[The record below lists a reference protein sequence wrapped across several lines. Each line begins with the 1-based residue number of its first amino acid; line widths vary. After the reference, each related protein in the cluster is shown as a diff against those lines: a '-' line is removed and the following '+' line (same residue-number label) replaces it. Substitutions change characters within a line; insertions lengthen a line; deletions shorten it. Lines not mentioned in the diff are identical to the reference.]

1 MERDE
6 FRRRFVAAYTRARD
20 FAREYIEEP
29 LPDAVRFRVELNA
42 SYDGHADET
51 VRLYPE
57 DSAPE
62 RRAELADV
70 DAETAFAALYRDG
83 RIPEWINVSVED
95 ATDAHTI
102 VELTVCGRF
111 TDDDARLYHQQE
123 GRPPFHVL
131 GPALP
136 PEYEEGVRFSLHLRK
151 ACASLEE
158 LERIRRH
165 ASKVQTLRLEG
176 SDFAEDQ
183 LDGLGFENLT
193 HLTLSHTQVRRLDA
207 LADVPRLSFV
217 WVTCGDIPSFVL
229 TPRRALPN
237 VEWLVLRD
245 LPNALDDVRG
255 FRAAMPRL
263 ADLELASAHDL
274 ETSGP
279 IDLTGLG
286 RVSLSAPVVPRG
298 VERCTGVRDLTVAF
312 AEIDEARF
320 IALLTSAAET
330 LERLFIDETPISE
343 ATLGAVA
350 RLPRLRRFR
359 TRGTGLDTST
369 LEEFAHAHPHLGPR
383 RRS

>member
-6 FRRRFVAAYTRARD
+6 FRRRFVAAYERARD
-20 FAREYIEEP
+20 FARAYIEEP

-51 VRLYPE
+51 VKLYPE

-70 DAETAFAALYRDG
+70 DAETAFATLYRDG
-83 RIPEWINVSVED
+83 RVPEWINLSVED

-123 GRPPFHVL
+123 SLPPFHVL

-136 PEYEEGVRFSLHLRK
+136 PEYEEGVRFSLHLSK

-158 LERIRRH
+158 LDRIRRH
-165 ASKVQTLRLEG
+165 ASKVETLRLEG
-176 SDFAEDQ
+176 PTFTEEI
-183 LDGLGFENLT
+183 LDGLGFDNLT
-193 HLTLSHTQVRRLDA
+193 HLTLDHTRVRRLDA

-217 WVTCGDIPSFVL
+217 CVTCGDIPSFAL

-237 VEWLVLRD
+237 LEWLVLRD
-245 LPNALDDVRG
+245 LPSALVDVRG

-263 ADLELASAHDL
+263 TDLELASAHDL

-279 IDLTGLG
+279 MDLAGLG
-286 RVSLSAPVVPRG
+286 RVSLSTPLIPRG
-298 VERCTGVRDLTVAF
+298 VERCTGVRSLTLAF
-312 AEIDEARF
+312 AELDEPRF
-320 IALLTSAAET
+320 IALITSAAET
-330 LERLFIDETPISE
+330 LERLYIDETPISG
-343 ATLGAVA
+343 ATLEAVA
-350 RLPRLRRFR
+350 RLPRLRRFT
-359 TRGTGLDTST
+359 TRGTGLDASI
-369 LEEFAHAHPHLGPR
+369 LDDFARAHPHLGR
-383 RRS
+383 RQV